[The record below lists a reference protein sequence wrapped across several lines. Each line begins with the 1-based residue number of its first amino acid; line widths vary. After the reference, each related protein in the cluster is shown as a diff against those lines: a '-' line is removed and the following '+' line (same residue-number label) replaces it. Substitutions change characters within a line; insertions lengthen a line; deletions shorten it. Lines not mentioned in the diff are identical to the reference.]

1 MRNLELGNLENSES
15 CCQKYSPNVK
25 TSSSHEEEKT
35 LQGEN
40 KQFIDKMLPVEA
52 GGPGVKWLR
61 TMSKMTEAEARI
73 MKSGIS
79 DKVLDQPDPT
89 SCC

>member
-1 MRNLELGNLENSES
+1 
-15 CCQKYSPNVK
+15 
-25 TSSSHEEEKT
+25 
-35 LQGEN
+35 
-40 KQFIDKMLPVEA
+40 MLPVEA

-79 DKVLDQPDPT
+79 DKFLDQPDPT
-89 SCC
+89 SCCWDRGGILPSIKHAAFLSGVSTSSYSAGSSSSSNSSI

>member
-1 MRNLELGNLENSES
+1 MRNVELGNLENSES

-40 KQFIDKMLPVEA
+40 NQFNDKMLPVEA
-52 GGPGVKWLR
+52 GGLR

-79 DKVLDQPDPT
+79 DKFLDPPDQT